1 MHLST
6 IPEEDNWTSLVEGRE
21 CRRPLSKSTMSLLFR
36 LFVLVP
42 IYRQTR
48 LFSSSAMIHSP
59 SHEGEDGL
67 TNKASLAQLEERG
80 SHNPKV
86 VSSILTTRSF
96 FFSTNTPL
104 HIQLPP
110 LLIYFSLDVP
120 VARRVLH

>member
-1 MHLST
+1 MGIDPLCNDHKPGGVGQSGGDENKKDERTHFCPLCFG
-6 IPEEDNWTSLVEGRE
+6 IVFQCFKDARVELE
-21 CRRPLSKSTMSLLFR
+21 
-36 LFVLVP
+36 
-42 IYRQTR
+42 Y
-48 LFSSSAMIHSP
+48 
-59 SHEGEDGL
+59 
-67 TNKASLAQLEERG
+67 KASLAQLEERG

-120 VARRVLH
+120 VAWRVLH

>member
-1 MHLST
+1 MRNPVT
-6 IPEEDNWTSLVEGRE
+6 
-21 CRRPLSKSTMSLLFR
+21 LLPR
-36 LFVLVP
+36 
-42 IYRQTR
+42 
-48 LFSSSAMIHSP
+48 SP
-59 SHEGEDGL
+59 SHEGEYGL

-104 HIQLPP
+104 HLQLPP